1 MINGPVRGSFFLA
14 VSSWDPVDA
23 FSDAEDVVL
32 LGDQKRDDHFPEV
45 LIQNPDAAS
54 KLRRSF
60 QIGVFRV
67 NRFYINAIVSF
78 QVKIVFPE
86 RLELFLAAVKAH
98 GLTFL
103 GGSQVFILCT
113 DLKFIFRYPLHPE
126 TLAGIADLRKIKIRN
141 FFYYHLTT
149 PLLSFSP
156 RL

>member
-1 MINGPVRGSFFLA
+1 MLFCWEIRN
-14 VSSWDPVDA
+14 
-23 FSDAEDVVL
+23 
-32 LGDQKRDDHFPEV
+32 RDDHFPEV

-103 GGSQVFILCT
+103 VAL
-113 DLKFIFRYPLHPE
+113 RY
-126 TLAGIADLRKIKIRN
+126 
-141 FFYYHLTT
+141 
-149 PLLSFSP
+149 LSSA
-156 RL
+156 RI